1 MSTLNYQNDTDS
13 IITLVHSVMPS
24 TLGKTYKNVDGQII
38 KNSVAHICTGEAEP
52 VLVETADDLVD
63 ILEQVAESDD
73 LCIIPGHF
81 TGANLGDSFKI
92 VTEKRLGE
100 MSGTR
105 SQPTSGLNTIDGIKY
120 AARLKAG
127 ISSSKWLLIDCD
139 DAKGMPDTLIGM
151 TIEER
156 LNYLEPIVPGISSC
170 ERIEL
175 LSSSARVGKKKAGI
189 ASHAWVQVNRPDLIE
204 NLRENVRVKMVTEDL
219 SFDSPRYSRS
229 DPGVKVGS
237 EPRTV
242 IDLAVLI
249 PGRIVFNSKPDL
261 LEGMEDYQ
269 VFGADIC
276 IVNSGGG
283 ALDIEW
289 AKELPNLDDI
299 SRYRKKTGSVLKYK
313 SKGSGFTVEVEG
325 LLKLTTEIESKGYVQ
340 SLQEW
345 LVNIPYG
352 GKLRCEAPFR
362 ESQSEAAVIFK
373 RDGGVSVYDVGNQT
387 NYLLTD
393 DRQAYAGTHEITMV
407 TPPTIEL
414 DGLLAD
420 IAGYAYDTSLY
431 PGRALSCFT
440 AIVTLGAMCGYGYVT
455 PTGLKLSQYSAV
467 AMPTGTGKE
476 SQKLAVTQVLS
487 AFDKDHLLMSFGAS
501 SQALQTSFKGK
512 AIESLLRCDG
522 RASAMSEED
531 VAKAVKIIG
540 GNGCPH
546 FSSICMEDELHRHL
560 DAAKNQYKTEL
571 RDLMLELYTATNF
584 IRPTTAMTNNYV
596 PYRAPA
602 FSLHG
607 FTTPGE
613 LASALGNNSSSNGFV
628 GRFMVFATSERPAKN
643 YSVFAN
649 DFSACVKTLLANH
662 SWAAGLATEQIGSP
676 IKVGWG
682 VGAKTHW
689 VELDSS
695 QIEPLKHEAVT
706 HAEVG
711 GRLGEQM
718 LKIASVLAIND
729 CKGAMPAIECHH
741 LDKAWQYRKGL
752 HFSFL
757 ECMNEEGGI
766 GRSEHSKL
774 VEACAQA
781 MKSFWLRKPG
791 DPMPLSVLAKN
802 CAQYKGLVS
811 SKKESLHKELIGL
824 GLCGEM
830 TPSGR
835 GKSFMALS

>member
-1 MSTLNYQNDTDS
+1 
-13 IITLVHSVMPS
+13 MPS

-120 AARLKAG
+120 AARLKAV

-249 PGRIVFNSKPDL
+249 PGRIVFNSKPNL

-325 LLKLTTEIESKGYVQ
+325 LLKLTTEIESKGCVQ

-628 GRFMVFATSERPAKN
+628 GRFMVFATIERPVKN
-643 YSVFAN
+643 YSVFAD
-649 DFSACVKTLLANH
+649 DFNVCVKTLSANH

-676 IKVGWG
+676 
-682 VGAKTHW
+682 
-689 VELDSS
+689 SS
-695 QIEPLKHEAVT
+695 SYLKRGT
-706 HAEVG
+706 
-711 GRLGEQM
+711 
-718 LKIASVLAIND
+718 
-729 CKGAMPAIECHH
+729 
-741 LDKAWQYRKGL
+741 
-752 HFSFL
+752 
-757 ECMNEEGGI
+757 
-766 GRSEHSKL
+766 
-774 VEACAQA
+774 QA
-781 MKSFWLRKPG
+781 HR
-791 DPMPLSVLAKN
+791 
-802 CAQYKGLVS
+802 
-811 SKKESLHKELIGL
+811 
-824 GLCGEM
+824 
-830 TPSGR
+830 
-835 GKSFMALS
+835 

>member
-24 TLGKTYKNVDGQII
+24 TLGKTYKSVDGQII

-100 MSGTR
+100 MA
-105 SQPTSGLNTIDGIKY
+105 SQPKRGLNTIEDVNY
-120 AARLKAG
+120 AARLKTG

-139 DAKGMPDTLIGM
+139 DAPGMPIKLQGM

-156 LNYLEPIVPGISSC
+156 LTYLEPIVPGISKC
-170 ERIEL
+170 ERVEL
-175 LSSSARVGKKKAGI
+175 LSSSARVGKELAGI
-189 ASHAWVQVNRPDLIE
+189 ASHAWVQINRPDLIE
-204 NLRENVRVKMVTEDL
+204 NLREHVRVKMVTEGL
-219 SFDSPRYSRS
+219 YFQSPRYSRS
-229 DPGVKVGS
+229 EPGTKVGS
-237 EPRTV
+237 EPKTV
-242 IDLAVLI
+242 VDLAVWI
-249 PGRIVFNSKPDL
+249 PGRIVFNSKPRL
-261 LEGMEDYQ
+261 LAGMEDYK
-269 VFGADIC
+269 VFGADIL
-276 IVNSGGG
+276 IVNPDAGM
-283 ALDIEW
+283 LDIEW
-289 AKELPNLDDI
+289 VQDLPNLDDI
-299 SRYRKKTGSVLKYK
+299 ALYQHKTGSKLKYN
-313 SKGSGFTVEVEG
+313 SAGSRLKVEAGG
-325 LLKLTTEIESKGYVQ
+325 LLKLDTEIESNGQVKN
-340 SLQEW
+340 LQEW
-345 LVNIPYG
+345 LLEIPNG

-362 ESQSEAAVIFK
+362 ESQSEAAAIFK
-373 RDGGVSVYDVGNQT
+373 GEDGGVSVYDIGNQT
-387 NYLLTD
+387 NYPLTVD
-393 DRQAYAGTHEITMV
+393 QPEQESNDKVSNT
-407 TPPTIEL
+407 TPPIIEL
-414 DGLLAD
+414 DGLLGAIAD
-420 IAGYAYDTSLY
+420 YAYDTSLY
-431 PGRALSCFT
+431 PDRALSCFT

-584 IRPTTAMTNNYV
+584 IRPTTAMTNAYV

-649 DFSACVKTLLANH
+649 DFSVCVKTLSANH

-741 LDKAWQYRKGL
+741 LDKAWQYRQDL

-757 ECMNEEGGI
+757 DCMNEEGGI

-830 TPSGR
+830 TSSGR
-835 GKSFMALS
+835 GKSFKALS